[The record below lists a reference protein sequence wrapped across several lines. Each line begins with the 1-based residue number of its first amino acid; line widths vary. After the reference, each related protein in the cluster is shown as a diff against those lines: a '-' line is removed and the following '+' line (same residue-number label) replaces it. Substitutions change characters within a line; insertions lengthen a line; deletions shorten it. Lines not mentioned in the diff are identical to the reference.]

1 MSEYFSSRR
10 AKWKEIIEKWQ
21 ASGKVAFTWCRENN
35 VNQKAFY
42 RWRSFFSGKKEDEKK
57 LTINSFVEISG
68 KSNVFD
74 FEFEYKNYAL
84 KFKNVDFS
92 IVEKLINQFKRV

>member
-35 VNQKAFY
+35 VNQPEFQ
-42 RWRSFFSGKKEDEKK
+42 
-57 LTINSFVEISG
+57 
-68 KSNVFD
+68 VF
-74 FEFEYKNYAL
+74 
-84 KFKNVDFS
+84 
-92 IVEKLINQFKRV
+92 